1 MEGEYTADIGI
12 CYDGRREQE
21 INKWYRFW
29 ATCHKRGSK
38 CQKANGLSYSIITV
52 IDLWSTKLLCCC
64 TWSFGSQIKR
74 SSHKKAKEKKAQPQR
89 NVTDRVVI
97 ANTATTKPWL
107 MLAENEISL
116 RFVVANQLQNKVPKT
131 VAVLVLLPTRNPQR
145 YYPRDQMC
153 CYRKVGNPV
162 IGKLRIYTWIW
173 ILQKACL
180 ICLI

>member
-1 MEGEYTADIGI
+1 MIPFLGCLSQEGK
-12 CYDGRREQE
+12 Q
-21 INKWYRFW
+21 KPKS
-29 ATCHKRGSK
+29 KR
-38 CQKANGLSYSIITV
+38 ALLSIITV

-116 RFVVANQLQNKVPKT
+116 RFVVANQLQNKVSKT
-131 VAVLVLLPTRNPQR
+131 VAVLVLLPTKNPLR
-145 YYPRDQMC
+145 YYPRDQMY
-153 CYRKVGNPV
+153 CYRKVGNLV
-162 IGKLRIYTWIW
+162 IGKLRIYEWIW
-173 ILQKACL
+173 ILQKARF
-180 ICLI
+180 ICQI